1 MSDSKASREVWAS
14 NGFAAVLAGHDE
26 RKFPISWPF
35 SEVTKIRLVID
46 DPVLADKVDVV
57 SVVLLEERA
66 LYRGFIPG
74 CLFSRVSNPIY
85 SSVDTTGKVVN
96 VWLSNKTGDSLD
108 IRPGALEI
116 RGVLTEESERAE
128 RVSGERRA
136 PFSADAEALRAIRN
150 RLATYNG
157 EVNLLV
163 LLSEVCKLATLDAE
177 DAAVLRQNVAARR
190 KHQGFATP
198 QASQED
204 DPISPMLSSLRRL
217 SAMGHAGNCLSISAD
232 GGPCDCGHTETE
244 RILRELERRKA
255 VEGPHVENRDR
266 CAGPPL
272 VGEDTRCA
280 RCAGSVVP
288 GSMLC
293 RACLNL

>member
-35 SEVTKIRLVID
+35 PEVTKIRLVID

-57 SVVLLEERA
+57 SVVLLEERT

-85 SSVDTTGKVVN
+85 SSMDTTGKVVD
-96 VWLSNKTGDSLD
+96 VWLSSKTDESLD

-116 RGVLTEESERAE
+116 RGVLAEESERAE
-128 RVSGERRA
+128 RVSGEGRA

-198 QASQED
+198 QASD

-255 VEGPHVENRDR
+255 VEGSRVENRDR
-266 CAGPPL
+266 RAGPPL

>member
-35 SEVTKIRLVID
+35 PEVTKIRLVID

-74 CLFSRVSNPIY
+74 CLFSRVSSPLY
-85 SSVDTTGKVVN
+85 SSTDTIGKVVD
-96 VWLSNKTGDSLD
+96 VWLSSKTDESLD

-116 RGVLTEESERAE
+116 RGVLSEESKREVPSA
-128 RVSGERRA
+128 SGEGRA

-198 QASQED
+198 QASHED
-204 DPISPMLSSLRRL
+204 DLMISPMLSSLRRL

-244 RILRELERRKA
+244 RITRELERRRKA
-255 VEGPHVENRDR
+255 
-266 CAGPPL
+266 
-272 VGEDTRCA
+272 T
-280 RCAGSVVP
+280 
-288 GSMLC
+288 
-293 RACLNL
+293 